1 MVLSRLGAAFA
12 EKWEIKPPII
22 TQPTYPFDNKF
33 YRPIIFQT
41 HMYCYGEIRT
51 TADKIGGNGKL
62 RRVYI
67 FDFFSAK
74 LAFLLQMWNECGSC
88 EGLLAREET
97 ERNEASCG
105 NT

>member
-1 MVLSRLGAAFA
+1 
-12 EKWEIKPPII
+12 
-22 TQPTYPFDNKF
+22 
-33 YRPIIFQT
+33 
-41 HMYCYGEIRT
+41 MYCYGEIRT

-88 EGLLAREET
+88 EGLLAREERKGMRRLVGT
-97 ERNEASCG
+97 LEKLVLFI
-105 NT
+105 